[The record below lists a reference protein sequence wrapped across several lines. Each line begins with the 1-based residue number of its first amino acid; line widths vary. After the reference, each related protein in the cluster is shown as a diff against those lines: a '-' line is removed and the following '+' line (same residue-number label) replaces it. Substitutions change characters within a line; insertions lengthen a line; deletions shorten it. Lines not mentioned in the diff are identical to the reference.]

1 MIPTTVEGAEPARI
15 RAGVRLAPV
24 AWLPVGAVAL
34 AAAVLLSATSNRY
47 GYHRDE
53 LYFRVLGEHPAW
65 GYIDQP
71 PATPLLAHLSIL
83 VFGDSVWGLRVPA
96 TLCAAA
102 TAFLVALIAREGGGG
117 RGAQAIGAL
126 AAGGTFVLLFG
137 HILLTATLDMVVWL
151 TVILFAFRALLRDQ
165 PRWWLAVGTAVGV
178 GLYNKDLVI
187 LLLLGLCG
195 GLLLTGPRRV
205 LGSGWLWAGVAL
217 AAAVGSPNLI
227 YQIDHGFPE
236 LKMAAALRQHKG
248 TDSMIL
254 LLPFQ
259 LAAIGLPLLPITVAG
274 VVKLLRDRA
283 LRPIRAFAAGYFLLL
298 AALLALAGQPYYT
311 LGLVLSLYGVG
322 SVATA
327 EWLSRR
333 PARRILLGAGV
344 AINLAAA
351 VAFALP
357 IFPLTT
363 QQSIEIAAANQ
374 GTRDQIGW
382 PTYVSQIAAVYH
394 DLPPGQ
400 AGYAVIITG
409 NYGEYGAI
417 ARYGSADGLPV
428 NRIYSGQ
435 NELRNLG
442 TPPDSARLAVVVG
455 IDDPQWLASWFA
467 SCTVATRL
475 DSGYRIDNEEQH
487 RAVEVCRDPRQ
498 PWSTF
503 WPRFYHYD

>member
-1 MIPTTVEGAEPARI
+1 VRRTTLEDAEPART
-15 RAGVRLAPV
+15 RAGARLAPV

-34 AAAVLLSATSNRY
+34 AVAVLLSATGNRY

-96 TLCAAA
+96 MLCAVA
-102 TAFLVALIAREGGGG
+102 TAFLVALIAREAGGG
-117 RGAQAIGAL
+117 RAAQVIAAL
-126 AAGGTFVLLFG
+126 AACGTFVLLFG
-137 HILLTATLDMVVWL
+137 HIFLTATLDMVVWL

-165 PRWWLAVGTAVGV
+165 PRWWLAVGAAVGV
-178 GLYNKDLVI
+178 GLYNKDLIV
-187 LLLLGLCG
+187 LLLLALGC
-195 GLLLTGPRRV
+195 GLLLTGPRRA

-217 AAAVGSPNLI
+217 AVAVGSPNLL
-227 YQIDHGFPE
+227 YQISHGFPE
-236 LKMAAALRQHKG
+236 LAMAAALRRHKG
-248 TDSMIL
+248 ADSMVL

-259 LAAIGLPLLPITVAG
+259 LAAIGLPLAPITVAG

-283 LRPIRAFAAGYFLLL
+283 LRPVRAFAVGYFLLL
-298 AALLALAGQPYYT
+298 ATLFLLAGQPYYT
-311 LGLVLSLYGVG
+311 LGLVLALHAVG

-327 EWLSRR
+327 DWLAGRS
-333 PARRILLGAGV
+333 ARRMLLGAGV
-344 AINLAAA
+344 VVDMAVA

-357 IFPLTT
+357 VFPLTA
-363 QQSIEIAAANQ
+363 QQSLGIAAANQ

-382 PTYVSQIAAVYH
+382 PAYVSQIARVYH
-394 DLPPGQ
+394 MLPPDQ
-400 AGYAVIITG
+400 TARAVVITG

-417 ARYGSADGLPV
+417 ARYGGAEGLPV
-428 NRIYSGQ
+428 NRLYSGQ

-455 IDDPQWLASWFA
+455 IDDAQWLASWFA
-467 SCTVATRL
+467 SCTVATHL

-498 PWSTF
+498 PWATL
-503 WPRFYHYD
+503 WPHFYHYD